1 MKTAYEYAVQ
11 QLEYAHCN
19 FNNAPPEL
27 GGYFYFKI
35 KAAEALI
42 DDIRNKE
49 AERLDI
55 ERFLQMQDKPHRVTL
70 LQRIRGFFTNDNKN
84 MELR

>member
-42 DDIRNKE
+42 DDIRRQE

-55 ERFLQMQDKPHRVTL
+55 KRFLDMQDKQYKPTL
-70 LQRIRGFFTNDNKN
+70 LQRIRGFFGDGHINA
-84 MELR
+84 